1 MENEAAIPP
10 WRHLLHAKTM
20 CEDTSKISSNFLS
33 KMGIRHQAYYT
44 ATAVLH
50 GPQSLGGMDV
60 FNIETEQAV
69 QHTKLMVL
77 NLPRVTSLVGRMLQ
91 TSMSMGVLPEASYSI
106 QDPLGAVW
114 IHVRKQGSTEMEPG
128 LYYYAG
134 RAYDELHSARR
145 EIITLW

>member
-69 QHTKLMVL
+69 QHPTLVVS
-77 NLPRVTSLVGRMLQ
+77 NL
-91 TSMSMGVLPEASYSI
+91 
-106 QDPLGAVW
+106 
-114 IHVRKQGSTEMEPG
+114 
-128 LYYYAG
+128 
-134 RAYDELHSARR
+134 
-145 EIITLW
+145 